1 MKPIA
6 TAVIAV
12 LVLCIGTFAALA
24 QGGNYAISPGDSL
37 RVEVLEDSSLNRNV
51 LVLPDGRISFPLA
64 GSVRAAGLSV
74 GQVERSIASRIAPN
88 FANPPNVFVSVVG
101 IPEREVSAEVEP
113 DTLLVYMVGEVG
125 QPGPKA
131 VLPGTTILQ
140 LLAQSG
146 GFTRFAAT
154 NRLQLRRKDD
164 HSGREKLY
172 TIDYRAISRG
182 ASLTSDLV
190 LREGDVLLV
199 PERRLFE

>member
-6 TAVIAV
+6 AAVIAV
-12 LVLCIGTFAALA
+12 TVLCLGTLAALA

-88 FANPPNVFVSVVG
+88 FANPPKVFVSVVG
-101 IPEREVSAEVEP
+101 IPEREGPAEIEP